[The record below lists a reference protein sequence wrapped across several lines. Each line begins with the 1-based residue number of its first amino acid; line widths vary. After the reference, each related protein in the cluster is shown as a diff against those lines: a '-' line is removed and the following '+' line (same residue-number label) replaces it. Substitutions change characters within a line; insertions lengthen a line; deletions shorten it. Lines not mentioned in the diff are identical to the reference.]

1 MVSQIFLSFLFIF
14 SASFFFGYFLGWSVG
29 GVRRGGSVGG
39 GSVEGVRGPV
49 RKVVHGPG
57 VSVFG
62 SPHSLGQ
69 EEYCEIFISFDEEN
83 SNESDS
89 ESSTES
95 DIDFKGLVKQS
106 ESESDLGKVQAKAV
120 MKFPGCKILRTL

>member
-1 MVSQIFLSFLFIF
+1 MD
-14 SASFFFGYFLGWSVG
+14 W
-29 GVRRGGSVGG
+29 VRRG
-39 GSVEGVRGPV
+39 
-49 RKVVHGPG
+49 VHGPG

-95 DIDFKGLVKQS
+95 DIDFKGLVNQS

-120 MKFPGCKILRTL
+120 MKFPSCKILRTL

>member
-1 MVSQIFLSFLFIF
+1 MD
-14 SASFFFGYFLGWSVG
+14 W
-29 GVRRGGSVGG
+29 VRRG
-39 GSVEGVRGPV
+39 
-49 RKVVHGPG
+49 VHGPG

-95 DIDFKGLVKQS
+95 DIDFKGLVNQS
-106 ESESDLGKVQAKAV
+106 ESESDLVKVNQ
-120 MKFPGCKILRTL
+120 T